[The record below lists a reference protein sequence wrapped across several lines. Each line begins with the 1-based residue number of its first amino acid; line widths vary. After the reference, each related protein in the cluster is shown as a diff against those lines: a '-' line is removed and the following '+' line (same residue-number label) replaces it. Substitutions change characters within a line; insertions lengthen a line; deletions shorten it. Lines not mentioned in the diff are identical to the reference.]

1 MLKKTKIIATLSDIR
16 SDELFLK
23 ELFDNGVNVVRINT
37 AHQDIEGAGK
47 LIKRIRSV
55 NDKIAILFDT
65 KGPEVRTAA
74 KGEVFINTG
83 DTVKIVGNT
92 DIEISEGII
101 PVSYSELYKF
111 VNVDDLILID
121 DGEIELKVVAIDD
134 CIIECIVVVGG
145 MVKPKKGVNI
155 PNVELP
161 LPALSE
167 KDKEFIV
174 FAMEQKIAFIAHS
187 FVQRASDVLQ
197 IREILDLQKS
207 KIKII
212 SKIENRAGV
221 DNIDSIIA
229 VSDGIMVARG
239 DLGIE
244 IPGEQ
249 IPVIQQNIV
258 KKCIR
263 AKIPVI
269 IATQMLHSMIN
280 NHRPTRAEIS
290 DVATAVFERVDA
302 LMLSGETA
310 YGKYPIEAV
319 KIMTKVALEVEA
331 ELSHL
336 PFDEDLNVD
345 TLTSTL
351 CNAAIMTTS
360 NHGIRNIIADT
371 TSGRTCRYLSALR
384 GQNHIYAMCYDEV
397 VMRQLNL
404 SFGVIA
410 HKIESTNSHDRF
422 LKNAISMIID
432 RKEINSKDKVLII
445 GGSFGRAHGVTFIE
459 IASPEL
465 ILSEKC
471 KS

>member
-1 MLKKTKIIATLSDIR
+1 MIKKTKIIATLSDKR
-16 SDELFLK
+16 SDEPFLK

-37 AHQDIEGAGK
+37 AHQEMEGARM

-55 NDKIAILFDT
+55 NDKIAILIDT

-74 KGEVFINTG
+74 KGEVLVRKDEI
-83 DTVKIVGNT
+83 VKIVGNYQM
-92 DIEISEGII
+92 EISEMGI
-101 PVSYSELYKF
+101 PVSYSDLYKY
-111 VNVDDLILID
+111 VKINHLILID
-121 DGEIELKVVAIDD
+121 DGEIELKVIEVIDD
-134 CIIECIVVVGG
+134 EIHCQVIIGG
-145 MVKPKKGVNI
+145 LIKSRKGVNV

-167 KDKEFIV
+167 KDKEFIQ
-174 FAMEQKIAFIAHS
+174 FAIDQKIAFIAHS
-187 FVQRASDVLQ
+187 FVQKASDVLQ
-197 IREILDLQKS
+197 IKEILDAHNS
-207 KIKII
+207 KIKVI

-221 DNIDSIIA
+221 DNIDLIIA

-280 NHRPTRAEIS
+280 NYRPTRAEIS
-290 DVATAVFERVDA
+290 DVATAIFERTDA

-310 YGKYPIEAV
+310 YGKYPVEAV
-319 KIMTKVALEVEA
+319 KVMTRVALEVET
-331 ELSHL
+331 ELDYL
-336 PFDEDLNVD
+336 PFEQEKNIDD
-345 TLTSTL
+345 LTSTL
-351 CNAAIMTTS
+351 CKAAIMTTS
-360 NHGIRNIIADT
+360 NHGIKNIIADT
-371 TSGRTCRYLSALR
+371 TSGKTCRYISALR
-384 GQNHIYAMCYDEV
+384 GRNHIYAMCYDEK
-397 VMRQLNL
+397 VMCQLNL
-404 SFGVIA
+404 SYGVIA
-410 HKIESTNSHDRF
+410 HKIESTRSHDRF
-422 LKNAISMIID
+422 LRSAISMILEQSEID
-432 RKEINSKDKVLII
+432 PKENVLII

-465 ILSEKC
+465 ILSEQC
-471 KS
+471 S